1 MVALAPLT
9 DNQEIQKIFKESE
22 IDYNENSGCV
32 TAVCG
37 GERLGYCLY
46 DMDERS
52 VTVRF
57 IKPSD
62 DIMLADGI
70 LRSTLHVAAERG
82 ITSAYYADTAQ
93 EKLFEKLDF
102 IENRKEKTL
111 KIEKLFESCCCK
123 GKK

>member
-1 MVALAPLT
+1 MVTLAPLN
-9 DNQEIQKIFKESE
+9 DNREIQKMFKKSE

-32 TAVCG
+32 TALCG
-37 GERLGYCLY
+37 EERLGYCLY
-46 DMDERS
+46 DMNERS

-82 ITSAYYADTAQ
+82 ITNAFYADTAP
-93 EKLFEKLDF
+93 EILFEKLDF

>member
-1 MVALAPLT
+1 MITLAPLENK
-9 DNQEIQKIFKESE
+9 DEVCGIFKENGIE
-22 IDYNENSGCV
+22 CNGNSGCV
-32 TAVCG
+32 TALCG
-37 GERLGYCLY
+37 EEKLGYCLY
-46 DMDERS
+46 DIDERS
-52 VTVRF
+52 VTIRF

-82 ITSAYYADTAQ
+82 ITTAFYADTAP

-102 IENRKEKTL
+102 IESREEKTL